1 MKLVFLTQD
10 PDIESL
16 VDIISGIDVVLADT
30 LDGLESEIE
39 DERCIFFIDLDF
51 DKKYCE
57 KVNQELFEHEN
68 IRRVIISSG
77 MRLKDLKKHQKG
89 KFAAHGYL
97 LKPLT
102 LEIINGVLNDYELS
116 DYLLD
121 HQLDGEEVVVD
132 EVDLTHF
139 AGANPKIKEFGFNP
153 EVKAEIDKHSSKNA
167 ESFDSVHNKTI
178 QAKFDDVFSSLNEDD
193 ELMSFDTDDS
203 DGLDFGDQDLPDEV
217 DDIPTLEVNLDSS
230 SDEDLTA
237 GFKDGLSPEDGT
249 GEFEIDTKLLDDDEI
264 NLNDEIKID
273 EETEEVAMASNDDLD
288 IDDGGLEFDDDGD
301 VELDEGAL
309 EFDAPE
315 SNASNASED
324 NLDLGSANDS
334 IDFELGGDDDDVSI
348 DLGGDDLDLGAD
360 VDISL
365 DEVDNAI
372 EATGQIDLGAG
383 AGDLDFDDLEDSGQ
397 DAEIEFGG
405 ANDTDSDTGELDLGE
420 NTNPTIVSTSSNIQA
435 NALNLDDDDIAE
447 FSSQEPLSEDSTGTA
462 SSSLDLSEEDVDLG
476 DDAFSLDEETEE
488 STSSDLAFGSEDDE
502 ELDEDITTD
511 ATVATVVATPQEL
524 NFGSD
529 SLDEEDFSSS
539 SNQNA
544 SFDEPLPKGQV
555 LGSLSQPELLRLQ
568 ATIKQLREERSG
580 MIGQMDDLKS
590 RVRLLEQDKLT
601 LKAELEE
608 SKIEINILKK
618 RHSEENEETKHRNRV
633 LEERKAFFE
642 EKAKTLQ
649 KEFDRLSQKIRID
662 FNKVKQREKELESQ
676 LELVTMDTQS
686 QVKSRDMKI
695 LELKRKI
702 DSLEFNMENATIREQ
717 KSREDKVKLEERLGK
732 IMKTLRGSIQ
742 LLEDDIDLD
751 EETRNQI
758 EKARKL

>member
-16 VDIISGIDVVLADT
+16 VDVISGVDVVLADT

-116 DYLLD
+116 DYILD
-121 HQLDGEEVVVD
+121 HQLDGEEVDVD

-139 AGANPKIKEFGFNP
+139 SGANPTIKEFGFNP
-153 EVKAEIDKHSSKNA
+153 EVKAEIDKHSAKNA
-167 ESFDSVHNKTI
+167 DEFESKLNKTI
-178 QAKFDDVFSSLNEDD
+178 QATFDDVFSSSPDD
-193 ELMSFDTDDS
+193 EEALNFDTDDG
-203 DGLDFGDQDLPDEV
+203 DDLDFGDEGIPDFQDEV

-230 SDEDLTA
+230 ADEDLSA
-237 GFKDGLSPEDGT
+237 GFKDGLSPDDGT
-249 GEFEIDTKLLDDDEI
+249 GEFEIDTTLLDQDEI
-264 NLNDEIKID
+264 NIEDEI
-273 EETEEVAMASNDDLD
+273 EEVTMASNDDLD
-288 IDDGGLEFDDDGD
+288 IDDDGLEFDDEAEA
-301 VELDEGAL
+301 ELDEGAL
-309 EFDAPE
+309 EFDAPD
-315 SNASNASED
+315 SVSGNQKTDA
-324 NLDLGSANDS
+324 LDLGASDDAGG
-334 IDFELGGDDDDVSI
+334 FELGDDDVSI
-348 DLGGDDLDLGAD
+348 DLGSDDLDLGED
-360 VDISL
+360 VDVDL
-365 DEVDNAI
+365 DEVDSAI
-372 EATGQIDLGAG
+372 EATGQLDLGNSG
-383 AGDLDFDDLEDSGQ
+383 GDLEFDNADELSG

-405 ANDTDSDTGELDLGE
+405 NDTDAGDLDLDE

-435 NALNLDDDDIAE
+435 NALNLDDDDMAE
-447 FSSQEPLSEDSTGTA
+447 FSSQEPLTEEATSTNSENFDLSSKEEIDDEDS
-462 SSSLDLSEEDVDLG
+462 
-476 DDAFSLDEETEE
+476 FSLDDEPEEA
-488 STSSDLAFGSEDDE
+488 TSSELAFGSDDDE
-502 ELDEDITTD
+502 LNDDISSEETSPTM
-511 ATVATVVATPQEL
+511 VAPPQEL
-524 NFGSD
+524 SFGSD
-529 SLDEEDFSSS
+529 DMTSENFASARSSASL
-539 SNQNA
+539 
-544 SFDEPLPKGQV
+544 DEPLPRGQV
-555 LGSLSQPELLRLQ
+555 LESLGQPELLRLQ

-633 LEERKAFFE
+633 LVERKAFFE

-751 EETRNQI
+751 EETRMQI

>member
-16 VDIISGIDVVLADT
+16 VDIISGVDVRLTDT
-30 LDGLESEIE
+30 LEGLEGEIE
-39 DERCIFFIDLDF
+39 DDRCIFFIDFDF
-51 DKKYCE
+51 DKKFCE
-57 KVNQELFEHEN
+57 KVNQDLSEHEN

-89 KFAAHGYL
+89 KFPAHGYL
-97 LKPLT
+97 LKPLS

-121 HQLDGEEVVVD
+121 HQLDGGEVDVD

-139 AGANPKIKEFGFNP
+139 SGPNPKIKEFGFNA

-167 ESFDSVHNKTI
+167 EDFDSNLNQSI
-178 QAKFDDVFSSLNEDD
+178 QAKFDDVFSNDG
-193 ELMSFDTDDS
+193 
-203 DGLDFGDQDLPDEV
+203 DGLMDFDSEESDDASYGDQSLPDFPDEV
-217 DDIPTLEVNLDSS
+217 DDIPTLQVNLDSS
-230 SDEDLTA
+230 TDEDLSA

-249 GEFEIDTKLLDDDEI
+249 GEFEIDTKLLDKENIDIDE
-264 NLNDEIKID
+264 EIKID
-273 EETEEVAMASNDDLD
+273 EDTQEVAMASDDDLD
-288 IDDGGLEFDDDGD
+288 LDDAGLEFDDDND

-309 EFDAPE
+309 EFDSPQE
-315 SNASNASED
+315 SDSAG
-324 NLDLGSANDS
+324 LDLGS
-334 IDFELGGDDDDVSI
+334 DDDVSI
-348 DLGGDDLDLGAD
+348 DLGNDDLDLG
-360 VDISL
+360 
-365 DEVDNAI
+365 DEVDIDLDQVDAAI
-372 EATGQIDLGAG
+372 EATGQLDLGAEG
-383 AGDLDFDDLEDSGQ
+383 VSSDGDLEFDDVDDSSS
-397 DAEIEFGG
+397 DEEIEFGS
-405 ANDTDSDTGELDLGE
+405 TDDDTGEIDLGE
-420 NTNPTIVSTSSNIQA
+420 NTNPTIVATSSNIQA
-435 NALNLDDDDIAE
+435 NALNLDDEDIAE
-447 FSSQEPLSEDSTGTA
+447 FSSQEPIIEDPTATNSESF
-462 SSSLDLSEEDVDLG
+462 DLEEDTVDL
-476 DDAFSLDEETEE
+476 DDDNSFSLDEEAEE
-488 STSSDLAFGSEDDE
+488 ATSGSLVFGSGDDDE
-502 ELDEDITTD
+502 EDLDDSATAATMVAPPEELSFGQDNLEDE
-511 ATVATVVATPQEL
+511 Q
-524 NFGSD
+524 
-529 SLDEEDFSSS
+529 EEDEMAAPRSDTT
-539 SNQNA
+539 
-544 SFDEPLPKGQV
+544 FDDPLPKGQM
-555 LGSLSQPELLRLQ
+555 LGSLGQPELLRLQ

-590 RVRLLEQDKLT
+590 KVRLLEQDKLT

-751 EETRNQI
+751 EETRMQI